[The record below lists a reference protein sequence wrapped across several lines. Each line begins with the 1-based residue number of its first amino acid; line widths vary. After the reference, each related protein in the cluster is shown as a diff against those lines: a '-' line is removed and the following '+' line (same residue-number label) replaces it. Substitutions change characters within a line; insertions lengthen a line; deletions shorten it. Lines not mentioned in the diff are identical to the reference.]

1 MRSFLGTRG
10 VKEQILCFD
19 AQTLTPL
26 GLGKVEALVNDKP
39 ECFDSNYIRRVSV
52 ACAPLASWVTANIQ
66 YAKVLKLVKPLQE
79 EFDTTQAE
87 VEAMSNSMASLDKQL
102 EELEEK
108 VTKLKIELEKAITE
122 VTTIKTSSESLNA
135 KLQSSRVLL
144 SMLKG

>member
-1 MRSFLGTRG
+1 MRTFLGNRG

-19 AQTLTPL
+19 AQTLTPSAL
-26 GLGKVEALVNDKP
+26 SKVEALIKDKP
-39 ECFDSNYIRRVSV
+39 ECFDSNSIRRVSV
-52 ACAPLASWVTANIQ
+52 ACTPLAIWVTANIQ
-66 YAKVLKLVKPLQE
+66 YAKVLNQVKPLQE

-87 VEAMSNSMASLDKQL
+87 VEAMSNSTASLGKQL

-108 VTKLKIELEKAITE
+108 VSKLKIELEEAITK
-122 VTTIKTSSESLNA
+122 VTTIKASSESLNA